1 MVLAK
6 TRTSKRRLWRSP
18 PRTGIQE
25 VGTWQRGGDG
35 DPNDTDAA
43 GMHHDPL
50 SPSPLPTERGSS
62 PAPRRIAFVVSFW
75 SLGGAPEVAARV
87 ANALRARGHAVEVW
101 YLYRR
106 TDQPLPQG
114 PCRLLVDRDV
124 SRSLGYAALPWLLFA
139 ALRRFRPDT
148 VISFSPL
155 AHVLGQTAAMM
166 SGVPRRAAAHRVVC
180 TEYTRVLRVL
190 DRLLGS
196 IGAYTRII
204 AVSEAVE
211 QSVAHY
217 PSSYRRKVRVI
228 HNGVSRKLSSVDRRE
243 ARAAF
248 ALPAEAGLVMAV
260 GRLADQ
266 KNYPLLIDAIARLEH
281 VHLVVAG
288 TGQKRQALER
298 QAAALGMAGRL
309 HLLGHLSPDWLSH
322 LFRACDVFALASLF
336 EGQSN
341 ALLEAMAEGM
351 PIIASDIPEQV
362 ETLRST
368 DGRDAAILLPVGDP
382 GAWTQAIGRML
393 EDADLRASLSA
404 AALERSRHFSVE
416 RMIDAFEEVACD
428 D

>member
-1 MVLAK
+1 
-6 TRTSKRRLWRSP
+6 
-18 PRTGIQE
+18 
-25 VGTWQRGGDG
+25 
-35 DPNDTDAA
+35 
-43 GMHHDPL
+43 MHRDIL
-50 SPSPLPTERGSS
+50 SPSPLPAERGSS
-62 PAPRRIAFVVSFW
+62 TKQKRIAFVISFW

-87 ANALRARGHAVEVW
+87 ANALRARGHAIEVW

-124 SRSLGYAALPWLLFA
+124 SRSLGYVALPWLLLKE
-139 ALRRFRPDT
+139 LRRFGPDT

-166 SGVPRRAAAHRVVC
+166 SGVARRAAAHRVVC
-180 TEYTRVLRVL
+180 TEYTPVLRAL

-196 IGAYTRII
+196 VGAYTRII
-204 AVSEAVE
+204 AVSKAVE

-217 PSSYRRKVRVI
+217 PLSYRRKVRVI
-228 HNGVSRKLSSVDRRE
+228 HNGVSRKLSPVGRRE

-248 ALPAEAGLVMAV
+248 GLPADAGLVMAV

-266 KNYPLLIDAIARLEH
+266 KNYPLLIDAIARLEN

-288 TGQKRQALER
+288 MGQKRQALER
-298 QAAALGMAGRL
+298 QAAALGVADRL
-309 HLLGHLSPDWLSH
+309 HLLGHLSPEALSD

-362 ETLRST
+362 ETLRGT

-382 GAWTQAIGRML
+382 GAWAQAIGRML
-393 EDADLRASLSA
+393 EDADLRSSLSA
-404 AALERSRHFSVE
+404 AALERSRHFSVD
-416 RMIDAFEEVACD
+416 RMIDAFEEVACGY
-428 D
+428 